1 MNTDIECT
9 LTGQETPECFQ
20 LRIGTQIHYLHAWHA
35 WQLVTLVEAVNLA
48 WLHWLGLTRIDIIK
62 SYLELDQREKLSTV
76 ISEQESRYGLVP
88 SHRSEVSEASEAT

>member
-1 MNTDIECT
+1 MNTDIECR
-9 LTGQETPECFQ
+9 LTGPETPECFQ
-20 LRIGTQIHYLHAWHA
+20 LRIGTQIHDLHA
-35 WQLVTLVEAVNLA
+35 WQLITLVEAVNLA

-88 SHRSEVSEASEAT
+88 SHRSEVSEGSEAT

>member
-1 MNTDIECT
+1 MNTDIECR
-9 LTGQETPECFQ
+9 LTGPETPECFQ
-20 LRIGTQIHYLHAWHA
+20 LRIGTQIHNLHA
-35 WQLVTLVEAVNLA
+35 WQLITLVEAVNLA

-88 SHRSEVSEASEAT
+88 SRRSEVSEGSEAT